1 MTDED
6 DLEKIKKKKMEELKS
21 SQQSQE
27 AQEEAK
33 ERMEAQ
39 KKALLRQVMTSD
51 ARERLG
57 RVRMARPQ
65 LAEQIESQI
74 IALAQRGGTKGKID
88 DPTLKELLKKLS
100 GEKKDIN
107 IKRR

>member
-1 MTDED
+1 MAED
-6 DLEKIKKKKMEELKS
+6 DELEKIKEKKMQEIKQ

-27 AQEEAK
+27 AQEDAK
-33 ERMEAQ
+33 EKMEAQ
-39 KKALLRQVMTSD
+39 KKAILRQIMTSD
-51 ARERLG
+51 ARERLA
-57 RVRMARPQ
+57 RVRMARPG
-65 LAEQIESQI
+65 LAERIESQI

-88 DPTLKELLKKLS
+88 DSTLKELLKKLS